1 MYRVKKAWLL
11 LCGWVHSGWGEHCHY
26 GHRAQVLRDGK
37 EVGGI
42 VVIDA
47 RSGPTV
53 ILCDDGVVQRGGVWR
68 PVRSSC

>member
-1 MYRVKKAWLL
+1 M
-11 LCGWVHSGWGEHCHY
+11 
-26 GHRAQVLRDGK
+26 LRDGE

-53 ILCDDGVVQRGGVWR
+53 ILCDDGIVQRGGVWR